1 MRLLLPWSRAHTIR
15 PTRTTSTSRNMKG
28 TWYIAVTVL
37 LVALAASNA
46 AASTSRGAN
55 SAAKTSEET
64 ISHSEQRAVEEP
76 SRTAAIRDPDAPQGR
91 WFGWFGWGHKYPYYQ
106 TYHYP
111 SYNYYN
117 SYYCKPKPY
126 YYGGSYNNNYNNNY
140 NTTKHLQLQGRRW
153 RHRRRDQTETG
164 HAARPARCQSHAKA
178 DGSGE
183 ETDRVHLRGVA
194 RRQSRRN
201 KFSPRRSQSAGRCVL
216 LPLGLRAGTVRWM
229 HRKRRAA
236 VLRAG
241 FREAGSLLR
250 KEALTSSKLCNFFFA
265 HRPIFRRPNC
275 LASFSAFSEVPARP
289 HASPLTFR
297 TRAGVS

>member
-46 AASTSRGAN
+46 AASTSRRAN

-140 NTTKHLQLQGRRW
+140 NSYAYRSAGGDTDDEIKPRQAMP
-153 RHRRRDQTETG
+153 RDQLGVRAMQRQTV
-164 HAARPARCQSHAKA
+164 AAKRQIASTCAEWLGVSLDEISSAPDEVKVQDDACCYPSGCALAPSAGSRVACRIPRGGEFAEEGSAEPVLVANFATFFRSQTNFSAPELSRFVLCLLRGTSAPARFAPRFSNP
-178 DGSGE
+178 
-183 ETDRVHLRGVA
+183 RG
-194 RRQSRRN
+194 
-201 KFSPRRSQSAGRCVL
+201 C
-216 LPLGLRAGTVRWM
+216 LPGT
-229 HRKRRAA
+229 RKR
-236 VLRAG
+236 
-241 FREAGSLLR
+241 
-250 KEALTSSKLCNFFFA
+250 
-265 HRPIFRRPNC
+265 
-275 LASFSAFSEVPARP
+275 
-289 HASPLTFR
+289 
-297 TRAGVS
+297 

>member
-1 MRLLLPWSRAHTIR
+1 MDCAFTASLEPRSHHTPDTHDIHVTQHEGHMVHR
-15 PTRTTSTSRNMKG
+15 SDG
-28 TWYIAVTVL
+28 AV
-37 LVALAASNA
+37 VALAASNA

-140 NTTKHLQLQGRRW
+140 NSYAYRSAGGDTDDEIKPRQATP
-153 RHRRRDQTETG
+153 RDQLGVRAMQRQTV
-164 HAARPARCQSHAKA
+164 AAKRQIASTCAEWLSVSLDEISSAPDEVKVQDDACCYP
-178 DGSGE
+178 SGCA
-183 ETDRVHLRGVA
+183 LA
-194 RRQSRRN
+194 
-201 KFSPRRSQSAGRCVL
+201 PSAGCIAKDGQPCCV
-216 LPLGLRAGTVRWM
+216 PDSE
-229 HRKRRAA
+229 RR
-236 VLRAG
+236 
-241 FREAGSLLR
+241 
-250 KEALTSSKLCNFFFA
+250 
-265 HRPIFRRPNC
+265 
-275 LASFSAFSEVPARP
+275 EVC
-289 HASPLTFR
+289 
-297 TRAGVS
+297 

>member
-1 MRLLLPWSRAHTIR
+1 
-15 PTRTTSTSRNMKG
+15 MKG

-55 SAAKTSEET
+55 SAAKTAEET

-140 NTTKHLQLQGRRW
+140 NTYNYRSAGGDTDDEIKP
-153 RHRRRDQTETG
+153 RHATPRDQLGVRAMQRQTV
-164 HAARPARCQSHAKA
+164 AAKRQIASTCAEWLGVSLDEISSAPDEVKVQDDACCYP
-178 DGSGE
+178 SGCA
-183 ETDRVHLRGVA
+183 LA
-194 RRQSRRN
+194 
-201 KFSPRRSQSAGRCVL
+201 PSAGCIAKDGQPCCV
-216 LPLGLRAGTVRWM
+216 PDSE
-229 HRKRRAA
+229 RR
-236 VLRAG
+236 
-241 FREAGSLLR
+241 
-250 KEALTSSKLCNFFFA
+250 
-265 HRPIFRRPNC
+265 
-275 LASFSAFSEVPARP
+275 EVC
-289 HASPLTFR
+289 
-297 TRAGVS
+297 